1 MNSVYL
7 EVTTDVSGD
16 GTATTP
22 EAVNGLVYSIEW
34 IDGTFDDG
42 VDAVFEITENG
53 SGVDKTILT
62 LTDANDDEEYFV
74 REAEHDNAGSA
85 LATYAYPVAN
95 GKVKL
100 TVSSGGNAATGGAIV
115 NFFKI

>member
-7 EVTTDVSGD
+7 EVTTDSGGD

-22 EAVNGLVYSIEW
+22 EAVLGLVYSIEW

-42 VDAVFEITENG
+42 VDAVFDITENG

-62 LTDANDDEEYFV
+62 LADADDDEEYFV
-74 REAEHDNAGSA
+74 RAAEHDNAGSA
-85 LATYAYPVAN
+85 LSTYAYPVAN

-100 TVSSGGNAATGGAIV
+100 TVSSGGDVKVGGAII